1 MEQFLPYTIQAFGG
15 TFIETFQWAALG
27 ANLGSNVHLDGMMM
41 CEPDLVTV
49 GDWSS
54 VTGSALTAHQQSRR
68 LYTNSP
74 ITIGS
79 RCTISSWCNLQH
91 SSLDDDTQ
99 MLGLSM
105 PLSGS
110 RLKRGTWLGYP
121 ARRIGDASQ
130 PPRPRRSV
138 WITLLFSPC
147 STALGC
153 VWLLTL
159 PLQACFSFI
168 RSNKKS
174 DGVTSSSP
182 SIPVRF
188 KGSFSCDD
196 RSLKLRFDA
205 AEWTP
210 EIRILRIPA
219 GSAVANSEEDDDSWW
234 WRMATYEF
242 DLSNDREYVGRVSLG
257 WWSIPLSI
265 VKAKIRVVDDGAD
278 YFLSWSHSWFTG
290 DPQDEMRFTRTSS
303 DSTVGGEQKKQLE
316 PDIRF
321 VASSHYGG
329 F

>member
-1 MEQFLPYTIQAFGG
+1 M
-15 TFIETFQWAALG
+15 
-27 ANLGSNVHLDGMMM
+27 
-41 CEPDLVTV
+41 
-49 GDWSS
+49 
-54 VTGSALTAHQQSRR
+54 
-68 LYTNSP
+68 
-74 ITIGS
+74 
-79 RCTISSWCNLQH
+79 
-91 SSLDDDTQ
+91 
-99 MLGLSM
+99 
-105 PLSGS
+105 
-110 RLKRGTWLGYP
+110 
-121 ARRIGDASQ
+121 
-130 PPRPRRSV
+130 
-138 WITLLFSPC
+138 
-147 STALGC
+147 
-153 VWLLTL
+153 
-159 PLQACFSFI
+159 
-168 RSNKKS
+168 
-174 DGVTSSSP
+174 TSSSP

-196 RSLKLRFDA
+196 RSLQLRFDA

-219 GSAVANSEEDDDSWW
+219 GSAVANSEEEDDSWW

-242 DLSNDREYVGRVSLG
+242 DLSNDRECVGRVSLG

-321 VASSHYGG
+321 VASSHHGG